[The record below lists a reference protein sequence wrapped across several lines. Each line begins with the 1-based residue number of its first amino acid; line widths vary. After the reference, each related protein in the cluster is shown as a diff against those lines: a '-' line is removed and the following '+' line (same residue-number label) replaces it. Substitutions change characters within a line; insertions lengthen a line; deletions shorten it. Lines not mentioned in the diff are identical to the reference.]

1 MYTELPEKRQDLAID
16 FIPGEGEE
24 VQEAVLEIPENGIAH
39 KNGADV
45 IIIYL
50 NRLYKKDST
59 VIKYQALE
67 TFETFRRPCDMSI
80 QSLKRMIKKFEKN
93 SSIKKSITNNSKKV
107 CTKPSHMVLKC
118 LKTSLLMDY

>member
-1 MYTELPEKRQDLAID
+1 MYTELP
-16 FIPGEGEE
+16 
-24 VQEAVLEIPENGIAH
+24 EIPENGIAH

-67 TFETFRRPCDMSI
+67 TFET
-80 QSLKRMIKKFEKN
+80 
-93 SSIKKSITNNSKKV
+93 
-107 CTKPSHMVLKC
+107 
-118 LKTSLLMDY
+118 LLNHVTCQYNH

>member
-50 NRLYKKDST
+50 NRL
-59 VIKYQALE
+59 
-67 TFETFRRPCDMSI
+67 FRKI
-80 QSLKRMIKKFEKN
+80 QQS
-93 SSIKKSITNNSKKV
+93 
-107 CTKPSHMVLKC
+107 
-118 LKTSLLMDY
+118 